1 MASIRELRS
10 RIKSVG
16 SIRQITRAMEM
27 VATTKLRRFQERA
40 VASRPYA
47 QEVTGMVSRLAAML
61 GDDIGDRMLFQRG
74 AGERTLILLVTSDRG
89 LCGAYN
95 SNVFKTLELWLRD
108 HPGRAV
114 DYYVYG
120 RKGYQYL
127 TRRGREVERFLVE
140 PALELTD
147 YRAAARAARLLVDA
161 FATRKYSE
169 VLVLYTSF
177 ETVVR
182 YVPRTIQLLPVEAAA
197 LQPAPAKG
205 AASAAP
211 AARAGTDLLLEP
223 DANTIFD
230 RLVPRYLET
239 RVYNALLESLT
250 SEYASRRVSMKNATD
265 AAKTMQGALKRVY
278 NRKRQENI
286 TKELLD
292 IVGGAE
298 AVR

>member
-1 MASIRELRS
+1 MASIRDLRN

-16 SIRQITRAMEM
+16 NIRQITRAMEM

-40 VASRPYA
+40 VASRPYS
-47 QEVTGMVSRLAAML
+47 QEITAMVSRLSAML
-61 GDDIGDRMLFQRG
+61 GDDIGDRPLFKRG

-95 SNVFKTLELWLRD
+95 SNVFRVLELWLRD

-114 DYYVYG
+114 DYFVYG

-127 TRRGREVERFLVE
+127 TRRGREVARFLVE
-140 PALELTD
+140 PPLEQLD
-147 YRAAARAARLLVDA
+147 YRGAARAARLLSEGYL
-161 FATRKYSE
+161 TGQYSE
-169 VLVLYTSF
+169 VIVLFTAF
-177 ETVVR
+177 ESMVR
-182 YVPRTIQLLPVEAAA
+182 YVPKTVQFLPIESASIQR
-197 LQPAPAKG
+197 G
-205 AASAAP
+205 AQSATMP
-211 AARAGTDLLLEP
+211 HGDVILEP
-223 DANTIFD
+223 DAATIFD

-239 RVYNALLESLT
+239 RIYNALLESLT

-265 AAKTMQGALKRVY
+265 AARTMQGALKRVY
-278 NRKRQENI
+278 NKKRQETI

-298 AVR
+298 ALR